1 MARRLLGL
9 ALAACLVGA
18 LAAPV
23 AMADD
28 LGVQVT
34 LNSTGGRTMAV
45 TDMPSLGTV
54 DLNSATSVADVVIVA
69 VTETLAN
76 GVNPWSVTTQLCG
89 ADDGQAGT
97 AGFQS
102 TIDCSENHL
111 TRGDGDGGSEGSVI
125 GGSRV
130 SIANSGASAAVAL
143 PLGGTTTFPGGSL
156 DAVRNVIHTTGQ
168 NASTLYTG
176 TYTFNGPVS
185 IDLSD
190 FTETG
195 TYYGFLRVTLV
206 D

>member
-18 LAAPV
+18 FAAPH

-28 LGVQVT
+28 LSVSVA
-34 LNSTGGRTMAV
+34 LNSTGGRTLAV
-45 TDMPSLGTV
+45 LDTPSLGTV
-54 DLNSATSVADVVIVA
+54 DLNSATSVADVVIAA

-89 ADDGQAGT
+89 ADDGDGGT
-97 AGFQS
+97 AGFQAS
-102 TIDCSENHL
+102 IDCTENHL

-125 GGSRV
+125 AGSRLSV
-130 SIANSGASAAVAL
+130 ANSGASAAVAL
-143 PLGGTTTFPGGSL
+143 PLGGSTTFPGGTLGS
-156 DAVRNVIHTTGQ
+156 VRDIIRTTGQ
-168 NASTLYTG
+168 SAATLYTG
-176 TYTFNGPVS
+176 TYTFNGPLS
-185 IDLSD
+185 IDLTD